1 MFLQQG
7 LYCKETQI
15 VKETINL
22 ITQSLAFQNKHFNS
36 VHFILHVKLTCKN
49 QVFKS
54 YSVEIHF
61 FSKICDKWLS
71 LLQGH
76 RVSVAKKNKKTLI
89 KIYCHK
95 VRISME

>member
-7 LYCKETQI
+7 LYYKETQL
-15 VKETINL
+15 VKETIDL

-36 VHFILHVKLTCKN
+36 VHFILHVKLTRKN
-49 QVFKS
+49 HVFKS
-54 YSVEIHF
+54 YTVEIQF

-76 RVSVAKKNKKTLI
+76 RVSVTKKNKKPSSKFIVTKL
-89 KIYCHK
+89 
-95 VRISME
+95 E